1 MQTIDTSE
9 KYVDASAISRV
20 SRRFP
25 VGAEV
30 MPDGGVSFR
39 VWAPARKKV
48 EVSLLNSGTSFFEL
62 SHEGNGYFSGA
73 LGDKAEGALY
83 KYRLDNGDLF
93 PDPASRF
100 QPEGPHGPSQVINPE
115 KFHWTDH

>member
-1 MQTIDTSE
+1 MQIIETSE
-9 KYVDASAISRV
+9 KCVDAPAISSI

-25 VGAEV
+25 IGAEV

-48 EVSLLNSGTSFFEL
+48 EVALLNSGTSFFEL
-62 SHEGNGYFSGA
+62 SSEGNGYFSGA
-73 LGDKAEGALY
+73 VGDQAEGALY
-83 KYRLDNGDLF
+83 KYRLDSGDLF

-100 QPEGPHGPSQVINPE
+100 QPQGPHGPSQVI
-115 KFHWTDH
+115 